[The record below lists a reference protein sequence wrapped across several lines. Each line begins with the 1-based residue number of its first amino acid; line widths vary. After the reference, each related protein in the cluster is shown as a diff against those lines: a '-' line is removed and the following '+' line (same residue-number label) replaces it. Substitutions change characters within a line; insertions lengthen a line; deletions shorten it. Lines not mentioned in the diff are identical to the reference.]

1 MLGGRFVIDEIEL
14 QEYLF
19 RSLTPMPSLNGVG
32 NQALLGKQLPVVFFC
47 LQNIMKNAKYW
58 DYCMIKNLVSN
69 SDITEW
75 RVPYPKGK
83 VSQKTKVFVENR
95 QVNGTSVFRY
105 KI

>member
-1 MLGGRFVIDEIEL
+1 ME
-14 QEYLF
+14 
-19 RSLTPMPSLNGVG
+19 
-32 NQALLGKQLPVVFFC
+32 
-47 LQNIMKNAKYW
+47 NAKYW

-75 RVPYPKGK
+75 TVPYPKGK
-83 VSQKTKVFVENR
+83 VSQKTKVYAENR